1 MNASILQTSFK
12 VRIPRNDYEEF
23 CEDIAKQIAAVP
35 GLLWKAWV
43 FNEARNEAGGMYLFE
58 NKCALRAFVEGPIIA
73 QLKSNP
79 SFENVRLSTLEL
91 LESPSA
97 VTRFP
102 VSTAWALALTE

>member
-12 VRIPRNDYEEF
+12 VRIPRDDYEEF
-23 CEDIAKQIAAVP
+23 CEDIARQIAVVP

-43 FNEARNEAGGMYLFE
+43 FNETRHEAGGMYLFE
-58 NKCALRAFVEGPIIA
+58 NKCALGAFVEGPIVA

-79 SFENVRLSTLEL
+79 AFEDIRLSTLEL

-97 VTRFP
+97 ITRFP
-102 VSTAWALALTE
+102 QSTTWEVALTE

>member
-12 VRIPRNDYEEF
+12 VRIPRDAYEEL
-23 CEDIAKQIAAVP
+23 CEEIAQQIACVP

-58 NKCALRAFVEGPIIA
+58 SKCALRAFVDGPIVA

-79 SFENVRLSTLEL
+79 AFGDVRLSTLEL
-91 LESPSA
+91 LETPSA

-102 VSTAWALALTE
+102 VSTSWEVTLTE